1 MSYLEFREQIV
12 LSVLELQ
19 KECSKMSEEEFN
31 EFRKDVMSEVGKQK
45 LSMQFMTAVFDLIH
59 GKLFTK
65 KADTVQGVA

>member
-1 MSYLEFREQIV
+1 MSYREFREQIV
-12 LSVLELQ
+12 PSVLELQ

-31 EFRKDVMSEVGKQK
+31 EFRKDGKQK

-59 GKLFTK
+59 GKLFAK

>member
-1 MSYLEFREQIV
+1 MSYREFREQIV
-12 LSVLELQ
+12 PSVLELQ

-65 KADTVQGVA
+65 KADTVQGVV

>member
-1 MSYLEFREQIV
+1 MSYREFREQIV
-12 LSVLELQ
+12 PSVLELQ

>member
-1 MSYLEFREQIV
+1 
-12 LSVLELQ
+12 
-19 KECSKMSEEEFN
+19 MSEEEFN

-59 GKLFTK
+59 GKLFAK

>member
-1 MSYLEFREQIV
+1 MSYHEFREQIV
-12 LSVLELQ
+12 PSVLELQ